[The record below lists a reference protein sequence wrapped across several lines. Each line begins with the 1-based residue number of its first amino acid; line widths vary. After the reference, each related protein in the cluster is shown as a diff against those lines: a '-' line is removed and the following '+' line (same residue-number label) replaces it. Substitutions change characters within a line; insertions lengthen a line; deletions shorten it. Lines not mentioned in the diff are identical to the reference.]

1 MAQTMRGMRLG
12 SQSLESEVGVEL
24 YGRVAHVF
32 RCPKSHETTIN
43 FAIDA
48 EPPVTWPCKACAL
61 EAGLVR
67 DGEVVVELAAET
79 SGPRTHFEMLLE
91 RRSREELEEL
101 VQERLAVMRARRA
114 RGEADLD

>member
-12 SQSLESEVGVEL
+12 SQSLESEIGVEL
-24 YGRVAHVF
+24 YGRVAHSF
-32 RCPKSHETTIN
+32 RCPNGHETPVN

-48 EPPVTWPCKACAL
+48 EPPVTWPCSACAL

-67 DGEVVVELAAET
+67 DGEVVVEIAAET

>member
-12 SQSLESEVGVEL
+12 SQSLESEIGVEF
-24 YGRVAHVF
+24 YGRVAHSY
-32 RCPKSHETTIN
+32 RCPAGHETSIN

-48 EPPVTWPCKACAL
+48 EPPVTWACRGCAL
-61 EAGLVR
+61 EAGLLR
-67 DGEVVVELAAET
+67 DGEVVIEIPAET
-79 SGPRTHFEMLLE
+79 AGPRTHFEMLLE